1 MRLLHFSLLIVCGLL
16 VAGCQRPASSEPEN
30 VPPTVQVNGESL
42 PISGPYSHENLSV
55 FLIHSSNQDSRCYIT
70 LDEGLTNGSV
80 AITEKAQE
88 QVNELQIENKS
99 DSPLFLQE
107 GDRLQGGK
115 QDRTI
120 YASLVVAPHSGVM
133 PLPAFCIEQS
143 RWQRGGL
150 GGNFGQGANPAL
162 APKNV
167 RCAAKIYKDQGAVW
181 NAVLG
186 QKVSAEQ
193 RALAG
198 NSNSSLNE
206 TLESPKVKEIS
217 EKFAAVL
224 GSVLDDH
231 ADAVGV
237 AIVVNGHIEE
247 VNVYPNHQLLR
258 KLYPRLIQSYALQA
272 TTEKDK
278 AKDAQEVAA
287 DDLVRFMSE
296 GQEKNVRTTAINDDN
311 RLQLREMSN
320 KSVECRTQYDG
331 GTVHYQL
338 LSDAVTT
345 VPSQQR
351 PEVNANPDEQAP
363 NASPEPQQRRQP
375 RNR

>member
-1 MRLLHFSLLIVCGLL
+1 MRPLHLSLMIVSALFL
-16 VAGCQRPASSEPEN
+16 AGCQRATPPEPETA
-30 VPPTVQVNGESL
+30 PPTVEINGVSL
-42 PISGPYSHENLSV
+42 PVSGPYSHENLSV
-55 FLIHSSNQDSRCYIT
+55 FLIHSSDQDVRCYIT
-70 LDEGLTNGSV
+70 LDEGIKNGTV

-88 QVNELQIENKS
+88 QVNELQIENRS
-99 DSPLFLQE
+99 NQPLFLQE

-120 YASLVVAPHSGVM
+120 HASLVVPPHSGVT

-143 RWQRGGL
+143 RWERGGL
-150 GGNFGQGANPAL
+150 GGNFGQGANSAL
-162 APKNV
+162 APKDV

-181 NAVLG
+181 NAVQG
-186 QKVSAEQ
+186 QKVAAEQ

-206 TLESPKVKEIS
+206 TLESPKVKKLSDE
-217 EKFAAVL
+217 FAAAL
-224 GSVLDDH
+224 GGVLDEH
-231 ADAVGV
+231 PDAVGV

-278 AKDAQEVAA
+278 AKDAPQVGI
-287 DDLVRFMSE
+287 DDLARFMTE
-296 GQEKNVRTTAINDDN
+296 GQEKNVRTTTINDNN
-311 RLQLREMSN
+311 RMRLRELSN
-320 KSVECRTQYDG
+320 KSVECSTQYEG
-331 GTVHYQL
+331 GTVHYQV
-338 LSDAVTT
+338 LSDAVKN
-345 VPSQQR
+345 VQNRQ
-351 PEVNANPDEQAP
+351 EADNGNADEQAAP
-363 NASPEPQQRRQP
+363 RQQQRSER